1 MSNISILDYGVGN
14 LMSLKRAF
22 DYIGK
27 KSKITSKKKDIMS
40 SSHLILPGVGSFGNA
55 IKILRNKK
63 LDKIIHEY
71 IKTEK
76 PILGICVGMQL
87 LFEKSNEFGS
97 HEGLGVIEG
106 LVEKISIKRINTPI
120 IGWHKINCVNKA
132 DVFLR
137 KNNNSDFYFL
147 HSYQCVPLD
156 KKYILAN
163 YKLSD
168 KNNIV
173 AVIKKKNVYGCQF
186 HPEKSS
192 MQGIS
197 FLKEFLQII

>member
-1 MSNISILDYGVGN
+1 MRNISILDYGIGN

-40 SSHLILPGVGSFGNA
+40 SSHLILPGGGSFGNA
-55 IKILRNKK
+55 IKILRDKK
-63 LDKIIHEY
+63 LDKIIHDY

-76 PILGICVGMQL
+76 PILGICLGMQL
-87 LFEKSNEFGS
+87 LFEKSNEFGI
-97 HEGLGVIEG
+97 HEGLGFVEG
-106 LVEKISIKRINTPI
+106 KVQKISIKKINTPI
-120 IGWHKINCVNKA
+120 IGWHKINFVNKK
-132 DVFLR
+132 DVFLK

-147 HSYQCVPLD
+147 HSYQCVPSD

-163 YKLSD
+163 YKLNN

-192 MQGIS
+192 LQGIS
-197 FLKEFLQII
+197 FLKEFLQIT

>member
-1 MSNISILDYGVGN
+1 MRNISILDYGIGN

-55 IKILRNKK
+55 IKILRDKK
-63 LDKIIHEY
+63 LDKIIHDY

-76 PILGICVGMQL
+76 PILGICLGMQL
-87 LFEKSNEFGS
+87 LFEKSNEFGI
-97 HEGLGVIEG
+97 HEGLGFVEG
-106 LVEKISIKRINTPI
+106 KVQKILIKKINTPI
-120 IGWHKINCVNKA
+120 IGWHKINFVNKK
-132 DVFLR
+132 DVFLK

-147 HSYQCVPLD
+147 HSYQCVPSD

-163 YKLSD
+163 YKLNN

-192 MQGIS
+192 LQGIS
-197 FLKEFLQII
+197 FLKEFLQIT